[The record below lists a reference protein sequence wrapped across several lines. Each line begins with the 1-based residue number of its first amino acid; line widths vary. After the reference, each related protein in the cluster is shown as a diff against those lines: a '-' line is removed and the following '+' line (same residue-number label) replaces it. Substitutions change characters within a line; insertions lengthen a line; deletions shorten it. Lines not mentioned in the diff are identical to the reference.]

1 MTSPFPSASLPI
13 YEKKDDIIRALRS
26 SQTVIVAGE
35 TGSGKTTQLP
45 LICLEAGFGKNGK
58 IGITQPRRIAAT
70 SVAAF
75 VAQQV
80 SCNLG
85 SFVGYKVRFND
96 RDSEETKIKF
106 MTDGILLREL
116 QTDRFLNRYDV
127 IIIDEAHERSLNI
140 DFLTGYMMRLLP
152 KRPDMRLVISSATI
166 DTALFSKAFHDAPVI
181 TVSGRL
187 FPVEFLYLPGEAGDE
202 NEGSFVDAAANAV
215 DLILQEP
222 DAGDILVFMPTE
234 RDILETRDILEGR
247 PGGGTCI
254 LPLFGRMSLAD
265 QAAIFRKI
273 DKRKIVVATNIA
285 ETSITVPHIRYVV
298 DTGLA
303 RVKRYDPSMGITRL
317 PVEPVS
323 QASARQRAGR
333 CGRVQNGV
341 CVRLYAEQDLLSRP
355 EFTLP
360 EIQRANLGQVILS
373 MAALRLGPVEE
384 FPFLEPPS
392 RQAVSQGYLSLVE
405 LGALDQN
412 KELTDTGRHM
422 AHFPLDPALSRM
434 IIEAHNRHCVREITI
449 IASALCIQDMRV
461 RPTEKKDAADAAH
474 ARFSDPMSDFL
485 FYLKLWD
492 AYGFSAREKKS
503 LSQLKKFCKENFLSF
518 VRMREWQ
525 DVHEQLAGIVK
536 KKSGPLE
543 NQPVATYEQIHCS
556 IVSGFLSHAGKKNE
570 DGSYHIAK
578 GRKSGIFPGSA
589 LYKKKPD
596 WIVSAELVETSRLYS
611 RTCAS
616 IDPLWLETIAPHL
629 CKRRY
634 NEPFFDPETGGVKAK
649 ETVSLFGLV
658 LVAGRIVGYGRINP
672 AEACEVFIREG
683 LVAGRLESNHAFYR
697 HNKDLCERIVAIQKK
712 LRTSGIFAGEEA
724 AFSFYASRLNSIAS
738 VHDLN
743 AATKNRGSDEFL
755 YMKESDVL
763 LESVSTRAALFPD
776 SVTIGAAEFPISYEF
791 DPSSDFDGATAHIPS
806 AELNYVNE
814 TVFDWI
820 VPGLHVP
827 RIQYLL
833 EGLPKPV
840 KRQFEPVSETAQKI
854 ASSLVF
860 HGEDFLATVCE
871 TIKNLFAVM
880 IDPASLPIYDFP
892 PHLMVK
898 IAIKKD
904 HGKFPHPG
912 NSSLW
917 HQYTGKWERK
927 NLRTWDFGD
936 LPDIVEV
943 IHSKNGFPVFGF
955 KGLAEKKG
963 IVECIVF
970 TSREQRDKHHSNG
983 VKKLLE
989 VSLEKELAWFE
1000 KDIKIDKYL
1009 DLLFSHLLKREDI
1022 KGNLLILLKNHCFNK
1037 QSLEIWN
1044 KDDFE
1049 KISARIKKEIFLLGP
1064 NLILAMEKFGRE
1076 YFELQSMIK
1085 RNLKNY
1091 NSKSYIKVVEDLKK
1105 ELGNYID
1112 CFANN
1117 TLNFNIFINYPRYL
1131 KAFEYRILRAFS
1143 DIGKYLPKHEI
1154 AMAYA
1159 EKVNSLFKKMSSYR
1173 QEYQTIIFDFA
1184 SMVEEFKISLFAQ
1197 QEVKTLFPVSQKPLD
1212 EKIEEINKLK
1222 IL

>member
-1 MTSPFPSASLPI
+1 MNSPFAAAVLPI
-13 YEKKDDIIRALRS
+13 YEKRDEIIRALRA
-26 SQTVIVAGE
+26 SQVVIVAGE

-45 LICLEAGFGKNGK
+45 LLCLEAGFGQKGK
-58 IGITQPRRIAAT
+58 IGITQPRRLAAT
-70 SVAAF
+70 SVAAY
-75 VAQQV
+75 VASQS
-80 SCNLG
+80 SCVLG
-85 SFVGYKVRFND
+85 SFVGYKVRFSD
-96 RDSEETKIKF
+96 RDSAETKIKF

-116 QTDRFLNRYDV
+116 QTDRFLNSYDV

-140 DFLTGYMMRLLP
+140 DFLLGYMKRLMP
-152 KRPDMRLVISSATI
+152 KRPDLRLVISSATI
-166 DTALFSKAFHDAPVI
+166 DTSLFSKAFHNAPVI
-181 TVSGRL
+181 MVSGRL
-187 FPVEFLYLPGEAGDE
+187 FPVETLYLLKEADDE
-202 NEGSFVDAAANAV
+202 NDVSIIYAAADAV
-215 DLILQEP
+215 DMIFQEP
-222 DAGDILVFMPTE
+222 EAGDILVFMPTE
-234 RDILETRDILEGR
+234 RDILETRDLLEGR
-247 PGGGTCI
+247 LGNGGLI
-254 LPLFGRMSLAD
+254 IPLFGRMPLAD
-265 QAAIFRKI
+265 QAAIFRKF
-273 DKRKIVVATNIA
+273 DKRKIVIATNIA
-285 ETSITVPHIRYVV
+285 ETSITVPNIRYVV

-333 CGRVQNGV
+333 CGRVQDGV
-341 CVRLYAEQDLLSRP
+341 CIRLFSEQDLLSRP

-373 MAALRLGPVEE
+373 MASLHLGPVEE

-392 RQAVSQGYLSLVE
+392 RQAVSHGYSSLME
-405 LGALDQN
+405 LGALDEN
-412 KELTDTGRHM
+412 KNLTDAGQNM

-434 IIEAHNRHCVREITI
+434 IIEALHRHCLREII
-449 IASALCIQDMRV
+449 VIASALCIQDMRV
-461 RPTEKKDAADAAH
+461 RPADKKDAADAAH
-474 ARFSDPMSDFL
+474 AKFSDPMSDFL

-492 AYGFSAREKKS
+492 ACRFSTREKKS
-503 LSQLKKFCKENFLSF
+503 LTQLKKFCKENFLSF

-525 DVHEQLAGIVK
+525 DVHEQLLSIVK
-536 KKSGPLE
+536 KKGGVPEQSPA
-543 NQPVATYEQIHCS
+543 ATYEQIHSS
-556 IVSGFLSHAGKKNE
+556 IASGFISHVGKKNE

-578 GRKSGIFPGSA
+578 ARKTFVFPGSA

-596 WIVSAELVETSRLYS
+596 WIVSAEIVETSRLYS

-634 NEPFFDPETGGVKAK
+634 NEPFFDAETGGVKAK
-649 ETVSLFGLV
+649 ETVSLFGLTI
-658 LVAGRIVGYGRINP
+658 VAGRTVGYGRKNP
-672 AEACEVFIREG
+672 AEASEIFIRQG
-683 LVAGRLESNHAFYR
+683 LVAGRLQSHQVFFR
-697 HNKDLCERIVAIQKK
+697 HNKELCERIEVVQKK

-743 AATKNRGSDEFL
+743 AAIKNRGSDEFL

-820 VPGLHVP
+820 IPGLYAP

-833 EGLPKPV
+833 ECLPKLV
-840 KRQFEPVSETAQKI
+840 KRQLEPVSETSQKI
-854 ASSLVF
+854 ASSIEF

-880 IDPASLPIYDFP
+880 IDPASLPIYDIP

-904 HGKFPHPG
+904 HGKFPHPS

-917 HQYTGKWERK
+917 HQFTGKWERK
-927 NLRTWDFGD
+927 KLRSWDFGD
-936 LPDIVEV
+936 LPDVVEV

-955 KGLAEKKG
+955 KGLAEKNG
-963 IVECIVF
+963 TVECIVF
-970 TSREQRDKHHSNG
+970 TSREERERHHVNG

-1000 KDIKIDKYL
+1000 IDIKIDKNL
-1009 DLLFSHLLKREDI
+1009 GILFSPFLKNIDL
-1022 KGNLLILLKNHCFNK
+1022 KDNLLNLLKNHCFGK
-1037 QSLEIWN
+1037 ESLSIWN
-1044 KDDFE
+1044 KSEFE
-1049 KISARIKKEIFLLGP
+1049 KILSRIKKEIFSDGAK
-1064 NLILAMEKFGRE
+1064 LISGIQKFGRE
-1076 YFELQSMIK
+1076 YSDLQSMIK
-1085 RNLKNY
+1085 NNLKKF
-1091 NSKSYIKVVEDLKK
+1091 NSKGHINVGEELKK
-1105 ELGNYID
+1105 ELQRYIELI
-1112 CFANN
+1112 ANN
-1117 TLNFNIFINYPRYL
+1117 TLNFNMVINYQRYF
-1131 KAFEYRILRAFS
+1131 KAFVYRISRTFS
-1143 DIGKYLPKHEI
+1143 DIGKYLPTHEI
-1154 AMAYA
+1154 AIAYT
-1159 EKVNSLFKKMSSYR
+1159 EKSNHLMQKISTYQ
-1173 QEYQTIIFDFA
+1173 QEYQSIIFEFA
-1184 SMVEEFKISLFAQ
+1184 TMVEEYKISLFAQ
-1197 QEVKTLFPVSQKPLD
+1197 QEVKTLFPISQKRLD
-1212 EKIEEINKLK
+1212 EKLEEIKRIHK
-1222 IL
+1222 